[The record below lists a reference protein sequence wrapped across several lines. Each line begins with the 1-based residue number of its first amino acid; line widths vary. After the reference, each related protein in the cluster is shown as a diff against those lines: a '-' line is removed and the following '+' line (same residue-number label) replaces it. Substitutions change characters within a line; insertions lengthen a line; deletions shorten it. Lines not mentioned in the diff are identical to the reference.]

1 MIKNYFKIAWR
12 NIWKNRIFSAIN
24 IIGLAV
30 GMAAFIIIMLFV
42 SYEKS
47 FDNFHTKNIYRL
59 NEVQTIGSQG
69 STQKVAL
76 SMFPM
81 GPALKQEFP
90 EVKNFTRVHWANK
103 YQLTSNDKKI
113 FLPQVFFVDSTFFK
127 TFDFKMV
134 RGDMQTALLKPHTA
148 VITEETAKKLFGD
161 ADPIGKMITHYG
173 DDTTSFA
180 VTGVMADVPKNSQ
193 LQFDGLFSFSSVY
206 KPWMFTNWGGNWLNT
221 YLELAPGTNIA
232 TLNKKFPAFMKRHMQ
247 GDGYKYVQL
256 FVLPLKDVHANSADI
271 GLDYI
276 NFQKFDKKYT
286 GMFALIALVVLI
298 IACVN
303 FINLSTARSAER
315 AREVGIRKSI
325 GAHRFQLA
333 AQFLGETVIISFIS
347 LVLSLILVELALPY
361 INNLSERDI
370 SLPIF
375 SSIGF
380 IASIFGGTI
389 LVGLIS
395 GIYPAIYLSSFQAVK
410 VLKGSV
416 QVGKNKGML
425 RNVLVVTQFASAV
438 FLMIATIFVLKQ
450 LNYMQKQDPGY
461 SRDQVLNIPLDGV
474 TTKKYDLLKSELSG
488 NTLIS
493 NVTAS
498 QDIMGSHLDQ
508 GGVMFKPANGPKQ
521 QLGTT
526 IMVVD
531 NNYLNLYK
539 MKLVAG
545 SNFTSD
551 KARNGKEFIVNEA
564 LAHELLKDHPNAPL
578 SSLIGDQFGLDSS
591 TTIVG
596 VAKNFNFN
604 SLHYKIEPMCLYSQ
618 TDWGF
623 RDVSVKIN
631 GGQTAAAITFIKSK
645 WSSIYPD
652 YPLEYQFLDD
662 HFNEVYKAD
671 NQVSQIVAIMAGLT
685 IFISCLGLFG
695 LASYSA
701 EKRVKEIGVR
711 KVLGASVQNLVMM
724 MAGNFLKLVLIAI
737 PIAWLLAYWGVH
749 VWLQDYAY
757 RIEVKWW
764 VFALAGG
771 AAIMIAFI
779 TVSFQS
785 IKAAAANPVKSLR
798 SE

>member
-1 MIKNYFKIAWR
+1 
-12 NIWKNRIFSAIN
+12 
-24 IIGLAV
+24 
-30 GMAAFIIIMLFV
+30 
-42 SYEKS
+42 
-47 FDNFHTKNIYRL
+47 
-59 NEVQTIGSQG
+59 
-69 STQKVAL
+69 
-76 SMFPM
+76 
-81 GPALKQEFP
+81 
-90 EVKNFTRVHWANK
+90 
-103 YQLTSNDKKI
+103 
-113 FLPQVFFVDSTFFK
+113 
-127 TFDFKMV
+127 
-134 RGDMQTALLKPHTA
+134 
-148 VITEETAKKLFGD
+148 
-161 ADPIGKMITHYG
+161 
-173 DDTTSFA
+173 
-180 VTGVMADVPKNSQ
+180 
-193 LQFDGLFSFSSVY
+193 
-206 KPWMFTNWGGNWLNT
+206 
-221 YLELAPGTNIA
+221 
-232 TLNKKFPAFMKRHMQ
+232 
-247 GDGYKYVQL
+247 
-256 FVLPLKDVHANSADI
+256 
-271 GLDYI
+271 
-276 NFQKFDKKYT
+276 
-286 GMFALIALVVLI
+286 MFALIALVVLI

-395 GIYPAIYLSSFQAVK
+395 GIYPASYLSSFQAVK